1 MVSPASAPSRP
12 EPDRPGGAILRPAEA
27 AEALSVSPATLRRWS
42 RRFAPFLNAA
52 ETTGEG
58 GHRRYT
64 PEDLATLRLIKEQ
77 LEAGATYDEVEEALR
92 RSAADGAS
100 PAAPR
105 PSAPAPEP
113 SPAAGGALVAAAPAA
128 RSAAAPADEWPPA
141 AQMLRDALHA
151 VADNQQLLLNAQQA
165 NRELLGVVIQDNLN
179 LKDEAAGLQERM
191 LELEREL
198 AELRRHYAD
207 YRERT
212 ETRLRVLED
221 AVAELMAQRYAPP
234 AGAPPRP
241 PSPPPPSGGQPPE
254 RRGFWSKLLGG

>member
-1 MVSPASAPSRP
+1 MASSPPSSSRP
-12 EPDRPGGAILRPAEA
+12 ERDQAGVATLRPAEV
-27 AEALSVSPATLRRWS
+27 AEALAVSPATLRRWS
-42 RRFAPFLNAA
+42 RRFAPFLQAA
-52 ETTGEG
+52 ETAGEG

-64 PEDLATLRLIKEQ
+64 PEDLATLRRIKER
-77 LEAGATYDEVEEALR
+77 LEAGATYDEVETLLR
-92 RSAADGAS
+92 QAANGVA
-100 PAAPR
+100 PEAAPSPR
-105 PSAPAPEP
+105 LSGEP
-113 SPAAGGALVAAAPAA
+113 SSESPGALVAAPAA
-128 RSAAAPADEWPPA
+128 ARTAAAASDDWPPA

-179 LKDEAAGLQERM
+179 LKDEATSLRERM

-234 AGAPPRP
+234 AGPPPRP
-241 PSPPPPSGGQPPE
+241 SPPPSGGSPPD
-254 RRGFWSKLLGG
+254 RRSFWSKLLGG